1 VFAVIG
7 AVIFFF
13 GFLPAGVC
21 ALVEEKVKANVIN
34 SKTVLKRKFFDFILF
49 IFCFG
54 KSSSNTKSF
63 PNKRCYQIIAKL
75 LPPFHIHTSFF
86 FAVLGNNK
94 LIRKTQKLNMI

>member
-1 VFAVIG
+1 MFAVIG

-21 ALVEEKVKANVIN
+21 ALVEEKVKANAVN

-49 IFCFG
+49 VFCFG
-54 KSSSNTKSF
+54 KSSSNVKSF

-75 LPPFHIHTSFF
+75 LPSFHIHESIFF
-86 FAVLGNNK
+86 NVFGNNK
-94 LIRKTQKLNMI
+94 LIRKRKNLI